1 MGNDRTD
8 GHERTHI
15 HGRVCTIL
23 RCVLASDLTITLA
36 LIGIFGVL
44 FPALAM
50 GLIGFAV
57 AQALGER
64 AENQRRPNRWRRRA
78 PGED

>member
-1 MGNDRTD
+1 M
-8 GHERTHI
+8 
-15 HGRVCTIL
+15 
-23 RCVLASDLTITLA
+23 LASSLTITLA

-44 FPALAM
+44 FPGLAM

-57 AQALGER
+57 AQSLGER